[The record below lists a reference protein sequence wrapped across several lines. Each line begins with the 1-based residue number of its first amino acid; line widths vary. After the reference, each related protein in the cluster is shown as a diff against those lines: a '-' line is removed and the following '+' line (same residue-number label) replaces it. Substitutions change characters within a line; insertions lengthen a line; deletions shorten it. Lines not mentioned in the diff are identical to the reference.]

1 MMKNT
6 QFVGLIKTLCFVLLA
21 LILWNLRSWN
31 LDIGDGLFCCK
42 QTIGDQIFQITL
54 SRSFLSYLLY
64 RQMFFILSPILN
76 WWVEDII
83 ALSSCAAGL
92 LFFWSLNRLS
102 EESSRNPFER
112 WIILLFPSTTLIF
125 QIFCGHIEFYSWS
138 NALLMLFT
146 YLSWKSIH
154 QNLSPLYP
162 SIALALAAGFHSSG
176 VFYYPALL
184 FLPWLQS
191 QKNGKISFNTKILIN
206 GILFFFL
213 ILITILLHRY
223 PWIEIPKIKVDI
235 PLYYI
240 FALFLPIFYMFIPLY
255 KRIRFI
261 SWVHIYLPW
270 YVLFSLRAVLDL
282 RAEPLI
288 EHLPP
293 FMEPYDHG
301 AYLYMAFS
309 WEHLYDKTMF
319 HVWLA
324 PFALITIVGLGMW
337 QWKSVLQN
345 RWLLFLANLSVWAMV
360 WTVLFYP
367 QLRTRD
373 WDLFATMSIPFNIFA
388 LYLLFHYIPSIG
400 QRIIIPVMIIIHLI
414 ISVPII
420 ISNSHLLEGRG
431 YASVELV
438 SQPVSADVYIRSL
451 KMGSTPLKHPY
462 IRTGKVDIRMIPH
475 ERNYLSWSK
484 EVELIPGESYEY
496 KATFQERE

>member
-1 MMKNT
+1 M
-6 QFVGLIKTLCFVLLA
+6 LA
-21 LILWNLRSWN
+21 LVLWNLRSWN

-42 QTIGDQIFQITL
+42 QTIGDQIFEITL

-64 RQMFFILSPILN
+64 RQMFFLLSPILN
-76 WWVEDII
+76 WCVEDII
-83 ALSSCAAGL
+83 ALSSCIAGL

-102 EESSRNPFER
+102 VESSRNSFER
-112 WIILLFPSTTLIF
+112 WVILLFPSTTLIF

-138 NALLMLFT
+138 NALLMLFA

-154 QNLSPLYP
+154 QNQSPLYA

-191 QKNGKISFNTKILIN
+191 LKDGEINLNKTYLTNGF
-206 GILFFFL
+206 LFFFV
-213 ILITILLHRY
+213 ILITTMLHRY
-223 PWIEIPKIKVDI
+223 PWLYLSVLLIAI
-235 PLYYI
+235 PLY
-240 FALFLPIFYMFIPLY
+240 FMLVPY
-255 KRIRFI
+255 KKR
-261 SWVHIYLPW
+261 SSLMPWLMIYLPW
-270 YVLFSLRAVLDL
+270 FVLFTIRASINM

-293 FMEPYDHG
+293 FMKPYDEG

-324 PFALITIVGLGMW
+324 PFALVTIFGLGMFK
-337 QWKSVLQN
+337 WKSISQN
-345 RWLLFLANLSVWAMV
+345 RWLIFLVHFSGWAMV

-373 WDLFATMSIPFNIFA
+373 WDLFATMSIPFNLLA
-388 LYLLFHYIPSIG
+388 VYLILNFIPSIW
-400 QRIIIPVMIIIHLI
+400 QKVILPVMIIIHAI

-420 ISNSHLLEGRG
+420 LENTHLLKGRG
-431 YASVELV
+431 YSTINLE
-438 SQPVSADVYIRSL
+438 SEPVSADVYIRSL
-451 KMGSTPLKHPY
+451 KMGITPLHHPY
-462 IRTGKVDIRMIPH
+462 IRTGTVDIRMIPH
-475 ERNYLSWSK
+475 ERNYLSWSE
-484 EVELIPGESYEY
+484 EVELIPGESYVFS
-496 KATFQERE
+496 TQFQER